1 MWKFRGM
8 VLPGDVY
15 LGVDSVLGIKT
26 IGLDEILKGG
36 SVEKGVKRSRD

>member
-1 MWKFRGM
+1 M